1 MNMKRQL
8 TLRFILQLVTAGI
21 VVLLFATI
29 CVIWVVQRFADIS
42 MSHDFA
48 SVGLE
53 RLVQSSE
60 LSKEGIRFDSDLL
73 AQVKKNNGWLQSL
86 DEYGRVESSYNTPA
100 DVPKDYDPGE
110 LVAYWTGTTPFPYD
124 LYLWIQ
130 EKDGKLFTLIYGI
143 SNDILPLLEKI
154 SMGTSLNTVGQL
166 EIPTEVVGRIEVLNG
181 YVQLLDSEGLEIASY
196 NKPNDIPT
204 QFTTQELAL
213 RTMYSDRYGF
223 NISSSYEDHT
233 GRTWLIGLPNE
244 RSDAK
249 GAAMLLPEEIQ
260 VLLIGIAAMF
270 TSMFVVFIILSLWN
284 AHRFG
289 VPMIHMLDWLDSLG
303 KSKYE
308 EPTDSRSVPRSRT
321 RSGKWRPRY
330 RIFAEVMHS
339 LNKLSLT
346 LQRDQVLRQETNNM
360 REEWIAG
367 ITHDLKTPLS
377 SIKGYAHLLAEPKYE
392 WSTEE
397 VRKFSDNMLNK
408 SSHMAMLISD
418 LEMTYRLTTGVTP
431 PESEEIELNEWL
443 RTALKQAGAHP
454 EFGEG
459 RITFIPFEK
468 EVFTDLYTPWLE
480 RVVNNLT
487 ANALLH
493 NPSDIYLTV
502 TLRIGECGK
511 GMTIQFADN
520 GHGMDENTTNRLF
533 ERYYRGTDTSAT
545 PNGSGLG
552 MAISKGLVEAMGGQ
566 IHVATSLGKGTEIRL
581 TWT

>member
-1 MNMKRQL
+1 MKRRL
-8 TLRFILQLVTAGI
+8 TLRFILQLVIAGI
-21 VVLLFATI
+21 VVLLFAAI

-53 RLVQSSE
+53 RLVESSE
-60 LSKEGIRFDSDLL
+60 LSEEGIRFDSDLL
-73 AQVKKNNGWLQSL
+73 AQVKKNDGWLQSL
-86 DEYGRVESSYNTPA
+86 DENGRVEKSYNTPA
-100 DVPKDYDPGE
+100 DVPKNYDPGE
-110 LVAYWTGTTPFPYD
+110 LVAYWTGTAPFPYD

-143 SNDILPLLEKI
+143 TNDILPLLEKI
-154 SMGTSLNTVGQL
+154 STDTSITSAGQL
-166 EIPTEVVGRIEVLNG
+166 ELPAGVGGRIEALGG
-181 YVQLLDSEGLEIASY
+181 YVQLLDSEGFEIATY

-204 QFTTQELAL
+204 QFTIQELAL

-223 NISSSYEDHT
+223 NVSSSYEDHT

-244 RSDAK
+244 RSDAE
-249 GAAMLLPEEIQ
+249 GSAMLLPEEIQ

-270 TSMFVVFIILSLWN
+270 AAMLIVFILLSLWN

-308 EPTDSRSVPRSRT
+308 EPNDSKGIPRSRT

-330 RIFAEVMHS
+330 RIFTEVMHS
-339 LNKLSLT
+339 LDKLSIT
-346 LQRDQVLRQETNNM
+346 LQRDQVLRHETNSL
-360 REEWIAG
+360 RGEWIAG

-392 WSTEE
+392 WSMEE
-397 VRKFSDNMLNK
+397 VRKYSSNMLNK

-431 PESEEIELNEWL
+431 PESDVIELNGWL
-443 RTALKQAGAHP
+443 RTALKQIAIHP
-454 EFGEG
+454 EYGEG
-459 RITFIPFEK
+459 RIRFIPAET
-468 EVFTDLYTPWLE
+468 EVLTELYTPWLE
-480 RVVNNLT
+480 RIVNNLT

-493 NPSDIYLTV
+493 NSPDTVLTV
-502 TLRIGECGK
+502 TLWVGERGK
-511 GMTIQFADN
+511 GMTIQFTDN
-520 GHGMDENTTNRLF
+520 GHGMDDDTTNRLF
-533 ERYYRGTDTSAT
+533 ERYYRGTDTSTT

-552 MAISKGLVEAMGGQ
+552 MAISKGLVEAMSGQ
-566 IHVATSLGKGTEIRL
+566 IHVATSLGEGTEIRL
-581 TWT
+581 IWN